1 MAAIVL
7 VLPMPGCAPSMPV
20 PASGRP
26 SVYDRLDGSPV
37 DASAYEATV
46 GFEPREVLPAELV
59 AGDHHEVK
67 RIRNDGFTNTYELF
81 TDFGTLEV
89 ETTGLLRKRVHE
101 IEVMAALQAEDVSAD
116 DVYLLSTANAAQG
129 PVEGA
134 AQILL
139 HPVRSAKDL
148 PTGMWSYAR
157 RLVALAQ
164 RERTYHEDHYAEEL
178 IGFSDAKRRWA
189 YRLGVDVYSENPL
202 LQRMLDRYAWLSLSG
217 GLTVRAPLMAVT
229 GPAGYA
235 LTATGTA
242 EQMKRELRDRAPEEI
257 RLEVRRR
264 LGYMGVDEP
273 LAERFVNHPWYSPTR
288 LLAITESLSALRD
301 AAGRETFIEAAA
313 HADEPQET
321 YVFVR
326 LALMIALYAEL
337 EAPIAE
343 LLAPNGLV
351 IARTDA
357 GDWVLP
363 LYLDWAMWTAAM
375 AAFADA
381 VEGLLPHHDGARR
394 MVVSGWL
401 SPRARQQLEARG
413 FAIVEGV
420 EMSWLA
426 EIDAASWRPGE
437 ADPERVLPEFGR
449 AARAGPRGPWALS
462 SSARRPAPAARRWP
476 FAGPS

>member
-1 MAAIVL
+1 MAALVVVL
-7 VLPMPGCAPSMPV
+7 SMPGCAPSMPV

-26 SVYDRLDGSPV
+26 SVYDRLDGSRV
-37 DASAYEATV
+37 DASGYEAPV
-46 GFEPREVLPAELV
+46 AFEPREVLPAALV
-59 AGDHHEVK
+59 AGDHHEVE
-67 RIRNDGFTNTYELF
+67 RIRNDGFTNTYELV
-81 TDFGTLEV
+81 TEFGTLEV

-101 IEVMAALQAEDVSAD
+101 TRVMAALQAEDVSAD

-157 RLVALAQ
+157 RLVALTQ

-264 LGYMGVDEP
+264 LQYMGVDEP
-273 LAERFVNHPWYSPTR
+273 LAERFVSHPWYSPTR

-301 AAGRETFIEAAA
+301 AAGRETFIEAAV

-326 LALMIALYAEL
+326 LALMIAVYAEL

-351 IARTDA
+351 LARTDG
-357 GDWVLP
+357 GDLVLP

-375 AAFADA
+375 RAFADA
-381 VEGLLPHHDGARR
+381 AEGMLPGDGGARR

-401 SPRARQQLEARG
+401 SPRAREQLEARG
-413 FAIVEGV
+413 FEIVEGV

-437 ADPERVLPEFGR
+437 SDPERVLPEFGG
-449 AARAGPRGPWALS
+449 AAPVGRRGPWALS
-462 SSARRPAPAARRWP
+462 SSSRRPAPAARRWP